1 MGGFADYSGSLVLQ
15 LPVDLAC
22 HVALQFQS
30 CSTAR
35 RWHNMLPSDSS
46 SVARPSI
53 RLVSLFADRENRC
66 DALCFF
72 GCVLVFAA
80 HMGSV

>member
-22 HVALQFQS
+22 HVALQLQE

-35 RWHNMLPSDSS
+35 RWHHMQASDNTQPSQP
-46 SVARPSI
+46 VI
-53 RLVSLFADRENRC
+53 RLVSLFADRENR
-66 DALCFF
+66 
-72 GCVLVFAA
+72 
-80 HMGSV
+80 